1 MKKNTRNVTQP
12 FLYAASLLV
21 CFLSVSAAVQS
32 ENGPSFG
39 GPDSVE
45 RTIETDHADKG
56 GFIETEVFTPLEQWQ
71 AEIESKYSFSLGM
84 DYSAVAISAN
94 ESLPGAEDSSSGGM
108 LRVYGRWNLTGDGES
123 ESGGLVY
130 KLEHRHSYGDPAP
143 SAFYLSHVGY
153 AGVTAPPFSDQ
164 ETRFTNLYWRQS
176 MNNGRT
182 VVLAG
187 FLDAT
192 DYLDVYGMAS
202 PWLHFMNLAFST
214 GSAAIDL
221 PNDAAMGVGAG
232 HLFDNNLYVIG
243 SVVDRN
249 ADPTDISKGF
259 DTFFGDNE
267 YFSSIEIG
275 HTSSHS
281 RIALDNVHLTL
292 WHADAREDVGAPQGW
307 GANFSW
313 SRYFNNQFM
322 PFIRAGYT
330 EDSGSLLEKS
340 VSAGFG
346 YRLDSTTSA
355 PGNLL
360 GAAVNWGEVNEALFA
375 PDLDDQYTL
384 EVFYRWQTTEQL
396 ALTTDFQYLR
406 NPALNPNESDV
417 YVWSIRGRFAL

>member
-1 MKKNTRNVTQP
+1 MKRYAETIALQP
-12 FLYAASLLV
+12 WKGASVLV
-21 CFLSVSAAVQS
+21 CLLAVCPAAQS
-32 ENGPSFG
+32 EGSPSFG
-39 GPDSVE
+39 GPDSVAH
-45 RTIETDHADKG
+45 TIETDHADKG
-56 GFIETEVFTPLEQWQ
+56 GFIETELFTPLEQWQ
-71 AEIESKYSFSLGM
+71 ATMSEQHGFSLGM
-84 DYSAVAISAN
+84 DYSAVGISAS
-94 ESLPGAEDSSSGGM
+94 ESLPGTDDSASAGM
-108 LRVYGRWNLTGDGES
+108 FRVYGRWNLTGDGES
-123 ESGGLVY
+123 TSGGLVY

-143 SAFYLSHVGY
+143 SEFYLANVGY
-153 AGVTAPPFSDQ
+153 AGLTASPFSDQ
-164 ETRFTNLYWRQS
+164 GTRFTNLYWRQS
-176 MNNGRT
+176 MNSGRS

-192 DYLDVYGMAS
+192 DFLDVYGLAS

-214 GSAAIDL
+214 GSASIDL
-221 PNDAAMGVGAG
+221 PNDAALGVGAG
-232 HLFDNNLYVIG
+232 HLFDNNMYVIG

-292 WHADAREDVGAPQGW
+292 WHADAREDSGAPQGW

-313 SRYFNNQFM
+313 SRYFHNQFM
-322 PFIRAGYT
+322 PFIRAAYT
-330 EDSGSLLEKS
+330 QDSGSLLEKS

-346 YRLDSTTSA
+346 YRLDPTTSA

-360 GAAVNWGEVNEALFA
+360 GAAVNWGEVNKASFG
-375 PDLDDQYTL
+375 PGLDDQYTM

-396 ALTTDFQYLR
+396 ALTADCQYLK
-406 NPALNPNESDV
+406 NPALNPDESDV
-417 YVWSIRGRFAL
+417 YVWSIRARFAL

>member
-1 MKKNTRNVTQP
+1 MKKYTDNVALH
-12 FLYAASLLV
+12 FLNSAPVLVFLLAV
-21 CFLSVSAAVQS
+21 CPAVQS
-32 ENGPSFG
+32 QDSPSFG

-71 AEIESKYSFSLGM
+71 TNMSEKHGFSLGM
-84 DYSAVAISAN
+84 DYSAVAVSAS
-94 ESLPGAEDSSSGGM
+94 ESLPGTDDSASGGM
-108 LRVYGRWNLTGDGES
+108 FRVYGRWNLTGDGES
-123 ESGGLVY
+123 TSGGLVY

-143 SAFYLSHVGY
+143 SEFYLGSVGY
-153 AGVTAPPFSDQ
+153 VGLTAPPFSDQ

-176 MNNGRT
+176 MNSGRT
-182 VVLAG
+182 VVLGG

-192 DYLDVYGMAS
+192 DFLDVYGLAS

-214 GSAAIDL
+214 GSASIDL
-221 PNDAAMGVGAG
+221 PNDAALGVAAA
-232 HLFDNNLYVIG
+232 HLFDNNTYVIG

-249 ADPTDISKGF
+249 SDPTDISKGF

-281 RIALDNVHLTL
+281 RIALDNIHLTL
-292 WHADAREDVGAPQGW
+292 WHADARKEVGAPSGW

-330 EDSGSLLEKS
+330 HDSGSLLEKS
-340 VSAGFG
+340 VSMGFG
-346 YRLDSTTSA
+346 YRLDPTTSA

-360 GAAVNWGEVNEALFA
+360 GAAVNWGEVNALSFG
-375 PDLDDQYTL
+375 PDLDDQYTM

-396 ALTTDFQYLR
+396 ALTADFQYLN
-406 NPALNPNESDV
+406 NPALNPSESDV